1 MLFCSGVGVY
11 GTKGTPTWLVALP
24 VMQNPDA
31 DQDHVGCCALKIA
44 HAVVV
49 TIMGSREGL
58 ALSDFIP
65 DTSLFDSIA
74 SEGAVWPIF
83 EVRAC

>member
-1 MLFCSGVGVY
+1 
-11 GTKGTPTWLVALP
+11 
-24 VMQNPDA
+24 MQNPEA
-31 DQDHVGCCALKIA
+31 DQDHIGYYALKIA

-49 TIMGSREGL
+49 TIMDSREGL

-65 DTSLFDSIA
+65 DTFIFDSIA

-83 EVRAC
+83 EARAC